1 VRGIN
6 NMKKDIAYILVII
19 TLLAFMYVQ
28 YSHYQN
34 DSYTRVMDCFR
45 DEVKEPEFC
54 QKFYKS
60 YRE

>member
-1 VRGIN
+1 MN
-6 NMKKDIAYILVII
+6 KKDIIYLIVIAG
-19 TLLAFMYVQ
+19 LLAVMFVQ

-54 QKFYKS
+54 MKFYKG
-60 YRE
+60 YLK

>member
-1 VRGIN
+1 MN
-6 NMKKDIAYILVII
+6 KKDIIYLIVIAG
-19 TLLAFMYVQ
+19 LLGVMFVQ

-54 QKFYKS
+54 QQFYERYKN
-60 YRE
+60 

>member
-1 VRGIN
+1 MN
-6 NMKKDIAYILVII
+6 KKDIIYLIVIAG
-19 TLLAFMYVQ
+19 LLGVMSVQ

-54 QKFYKS
+54 QQFYERYKN
-60 YRE
+60 